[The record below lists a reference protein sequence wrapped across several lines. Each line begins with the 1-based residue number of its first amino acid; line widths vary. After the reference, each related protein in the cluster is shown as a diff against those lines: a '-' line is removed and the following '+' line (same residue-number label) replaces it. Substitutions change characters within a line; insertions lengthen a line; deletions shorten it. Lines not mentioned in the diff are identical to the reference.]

1 MIVRKAENSARSKV
15 IFARSCEFLEFFPDP
30 RYTRTIMRKE
40 ESTESGVGEP
50 SSEVSR
56 EAAELGHQVRAAR
69 RRLHRDQDEIAF
81 FANVSPRTV
90 FAIEKGKPTVR
101 FDMLARVL
109 AAVGLRLTLESRDA
123 VWRPPADRE

>member
-1 MIVRKAENSARSKV
+1 MRKPESPGRKAV
-15 IFARSCEFLEFFPDP
+15 
-30 RYTRTIMRKE
+30 
-40 ESTESGVGEP
+40 EP

-56 EAAELGHQVRAAR
+56 EAAELGRQVREAR
-69 RRLHRDQDEIAF
+69 RRLSRDQDEIAF

-109 AAVGLRLTLESRDA
+109 AAVGLRLSVEQRDA
-123 VWRPPADRE
+123 VWRPPADDE

>member
-1 MIVRKAENSARSKV
+1 MIVRNTDEPKRKAAEPPESV
-15 IFARSCEFLEFFPDP
+15 
-30 RYTRTIMRKE
+30 RK
-40 ESTESGVGEP
+40 
-50 SSEVSR
+50 
-56 EAAELGHQVRAAR
+56 EAAELGRRVRQAR
-69 RRLHRDQDEIAF
+69 RRLGRDQEEIAF

-109 AAVGLRLTLESRDA
+109 AAVGLRLRLEPRDA